1 MNPIWIILAIVLVL
15 VTIAA
20 LNRLLQW
27 MEDKGWIYYRK
38 KQSRGSMRA
47 FLGGVEEFVH
57 PEIRHVQEDQKQR
70 AEVKRDTDPSNK

>member
-1 MNPIWIILAIVLVL
+1 MVSVI

-38 KQSRGSMRA
+38 NHPRGTTRA
-47 FLGGVEEFVH
+47 LLGGVEEFVH
-57 PEIRHVQEDQKQR
+57 PEIRHVQEDQSQR
-70 AEVKRDTDPSNK
+70 AEQKRDADPSKK